1 MGWGGMGWGY
11 PYWGTGFGWGYF
23 GWPGLLTRMFGYGG
37 YGGNGYGYGG
47 GYGSGYGTYAYD
59 PYCVASVSNYGT
71 PLAGPA
77 TTTPQENPDQNAVAK
92 ADPPAKPKTATDAAE
107 NARVFAEKGENDFRT
122 GDYKAAAYSW
132 KHAVVDDPQNGVLT
146 MMIAQALFA
155 TGEFADAA
163 GATQVAMRLL
173 PKDQWGV
180 VVKNYRE
187 LYGKTQDY
195 TNQLRVLEKAVK
207 DKPDDPA
214 LRFLAGFHYAYL
226 GYPKEAVDQLDKGLK
241 LAPRDEMT
249 KKLRDEMQAKLP
261 KSATPPPPAPAAENN
276 PKSPQNKATAQ
287 Q

>member
-1 MGWGGMGWGY
+1 
-11 PYWGTGFGWGYF
+11 
-23 GWPGLLTRMFGYGG
+23 LFGYGG

-47 GYGSGYGTYAYD
+47 GYGNGYGTYAYD
-59 PYCVASVSNYGT
+59 PYCVASVNSYGNAYGSPVYGT
-71 PLAGPA
+71 GA
-77 TTTPQENPDQNAVAK
+77 TTAQGNADQNAIAK
-92 ADPPAKPKTATDAAE
+92 ADPPAKPKTETEAAE
-107 NARVFAEKGENDFRT
+107 NARVFAEKGENDFRS

-155 TGEFADAA
+155 TGEFSDAA
-163 GATQVAMRLL
+163 GATQVGMRLL

-187 LYGKTQDY
+187 LYGKSQDY
-195 TNQLRVLEKAVK
+195 TSQLRALEKAVK
-207 DKPDDPA
+207 DKPGDPA

-261 KSATPPPPAPAAENN
+261 KSASPPPPAPAAEKNV
-276 PKSPQNKATAQ
+276 KSPQDKSTAQ